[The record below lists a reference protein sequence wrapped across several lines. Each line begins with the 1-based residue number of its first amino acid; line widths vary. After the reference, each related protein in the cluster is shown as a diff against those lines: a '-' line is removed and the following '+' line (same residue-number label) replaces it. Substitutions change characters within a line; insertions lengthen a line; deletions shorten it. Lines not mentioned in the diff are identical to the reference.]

1 MAAAAAGVEV
11 DIPLVELFLA
21 ELFVEE
27 AEREYM
33 KRSFMYLYTKEGQ
46 ELRQIMSSDHDDLG
60 PYMENEDYWEWVMG
74 GDDWKKLY
82 PGTPAW
88 HAGYRRADDI
98 DWVSLFQRE
107 NDRVVVDLTGEER
120 GMAKS

>member
-1 MAAAAAGVEV
+1 
-11 DIPLVELFLA
+11 
-21 ELFVEE
+21 
-27 AEREYM
+27 
-33 KRSFMYLYTKEGQ
+33 
-46 ELRQIMSSDHDDLG
+46 MSSDHDDLG

-88 HAGYRRADDI
+88 HAGYRLTDDI

-107 NDRVVVDLTGEER
+107 NDRVVDLRGEEEGDGSDLDDNPYKR
-120 GMAKS
+120 RRFEPSQII